1 MNGRH
6 LKLSPGRRR
15 WRISASARPGQS
27 ADAAAAH
34 LRAASPDPCGMGP
47 GPALGK
53 PRSRASARACRQART
68 CTSQTHIPTQAQTHH
83 SPTHTSTTK
92 PLPAPPRLQSF
103 FPTTAFGLSL
113 EIYGLQLLRCPE
125 SYLAAVEAVAV
136 EGSRHT
142 RSGQTMPRSVHLAV
156 CLGQSIS
163 LSPHSLTAE
172 VCFVCLHPSLAPS
185 LPRSLAPSLGV
196 PCSLA
201 PSLARSLL
209 PPSPSLPLSTPVLL
223 VRPEH
228 ISQASAA
235 RLPGRGRPR
244 GAEPLPNQHTL
255 IGSRR
260 RRANSGAPARA
271 RLRADGA
278 GQAGV
283 AEARGRS
290 RAFGVRAAPRPL
302 PCSAAHPPHRNLRR
316 ESDGNSTNPLSSL
329 EGVLG
334 GAAVRVTVGLAHRGS
349 YRLCTSLYASEAGRA
364 RAARLRPRSHQGQ
377 RPSRAGA
384 ACSCSTDGLCRGRA
398 PRQGRRCA
406 RSHSELPAA
415 ALCCRWAP
423 RPAAGPTRRPP
434 SRRSPLAGTAR
445 DGSTRRPRSVRR
457 DVAIKGRRPRRL
469 GRRLERRPEGLRR
482 PAAAAGHGA
491 GSGDGATGPAT
502 SGCGAAAALLRW
514 AGAQQPT

>member
-1 MNGRH
+1 M
-6 LKLSPGRRR
+6 
-15 WRISASARPGQS
+15 
-27 ADAAAAH
+27 
-34 LRAASPDPCGMGP
+34 
-47 GPALGK
+47 
-53 PRSRASARACRQART
+53 
-68 CTSQTHIPTQAQTHH
+68 
-83 SPTHTSTTK
+83 
-92 PLPAPPRLQSF
+92 
-103 FPTTAFGLSL
+103 

-136 EGSRHT
+136 EGSRYT

-172 VCFVCLHPSLAPS
+172 VCFVCLHPSLAPL

-223 VRPEH
+223 VRPEP

-302 PCSAAHPPHRNLRR
+302 PCSAAHRTKLLAARIGWKLHESAVLLRR
-316 ESDGNSTNPLSSL
+316 G
-329 EGVLG
+329 LG
-334 GAAVRVTVGLAHRGS
+334 RGCSPSHGRTGTSRLIQAVYV
-349 YRLCTSLYASEAGRA
+349 
-364 RAARLRPRSHQGQ
+364 
-377 RPSRAGA
+377 
-384 ACSCSTDGLCRGRA
+384 
-398 PRQGRRCA
+398 
-406 RSHSELPAA
+406 
-415 ALCCRWAP
+415 
-423 RPAAGPTRRPP
+423 
-434 SRRSPLAGTAR
+434 
-445 DGSTRRPRSVRR
+445 SVR
-457 DVAIKGRRPRRL
+457 
-469 GRRLERRPEGLRR
+469 
-482 PAAAAGHGA
+482 
-491 GSGDGATGPAT
+491 
-502 SGCGAAAALLRW
+502 
-514 AGAQQPT
+514 Q